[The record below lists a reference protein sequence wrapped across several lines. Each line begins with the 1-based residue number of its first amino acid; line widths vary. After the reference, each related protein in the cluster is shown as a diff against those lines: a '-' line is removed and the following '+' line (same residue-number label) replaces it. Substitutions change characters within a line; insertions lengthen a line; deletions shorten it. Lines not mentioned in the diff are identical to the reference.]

1 MKAFWISVLLI
12 ASLFSLKVS
21 AQPLDIRQ
29 FGAKND
35 GKTLNSAAIQAAID
49 TCHRR
54 GGGQVLIP
62 AGGVFL
68 SGTLFLK
75 EHVFLFLEAGAT
87 LKGSPKIEDYDK
99 KHPQLIFAEYL
110 SNAGFLGS
118 GVIDGNGSAF
128 WDQFYLPLDRP
139 EPWIVFEHCQNLQ
152 FKGVQLLNSPAHVLV
167 LEHCDGAVIDGL
179 RIVNTVLSPNTDGID
194 IADTRNVSIQNCYI
208 QTGDDAICLKSHQ
221 HWVENILVTNN
232 ILMSDDTAIKFGTG
246 VDVGTRHCIFSDNV
260 IRNSRYGIALF
271 QMDGGIYEYCQFNN
285 MTIET
290 SSRHFTEY
298 PIFVD
303 IDKRRT
309 DDRLGSIR
317 HLIFSNLQL
326 ISRGNCLLAGQP
338 GAKIEDL
345 TLRNITFYATE
356 TPPVS
361 SLRLARKP
369 RGNKTLGYYP
379 DMKDY
384 SKVDAWFTF
393 AHHTGLN
400 LDQVKVEGA
409 KNQRPAFQLI
419 DVKKVK
425 K

>member
-1 MKAFWISVLLI
+1 MKVFWILVLLI
-12 ASLFSLKVS
+12 VNHCALKAS
-21 AQPLDIRQ
+21 AQFLDIRQ

-35 GKTLNSAAIQAAID
+35 GKTLNTAAIQAAID
-49 TCHRR
+49 SCHQL

-62 AGGVFL
+62 AGGVYL

-75 EHVFLFLEAGAT
+75 THVFLYLEPGAL
-87 LKGSPKIEDYDK
+87 LKGSSNIADYDK
-99 KHPQLIFAEYL
+99 KHPQLIFAEY
-110 SNAGFLGS
+110 SNNLGFFGA
-118 GVIDGNGSAF
+118 GVIDGNGAAF

-221 HWVENILVTNN
+221 HWVENIIVTNN
-232 ILMSDDTAIKFGTG
+232 VLMSDDTAIKFGTG
-246 VDVGTRHCIFSDNV
+246 GDVGTRHCIFSDNV

-271 QMDGGIYEYCQFNN
+271 QMDGGVYEYCQFNN

-290 SSRHFTEY
+290 SSRQFTEY

-303 IDKRRT
+303 IDKRRA

-317 HLIFSNLQL
+317 NLIFSNLQL

-338 GAKIEDL
+338 NAKIQGL
-345 TLRNITFYATE
+345 TFRNIC
-356 TPPVS
+356 
-361 SLRLARKP
+361 LHL
-369 RGNKTLGYYP
+369 
-379 DMKDY
+379 
-384 SKVDAWFTF
+384 
-393 AHHTGLN
+393 
-400 LDQVKVEGA
+400 
-409 KNQRPAFQLI
+409 
-419 DVKKVK
+419 
-425 K
+425 